1 MSYQFD
7 LLGLIHFGSAI
18 SAMISG
24 MAVIFL
30 KKGTKK
36 HVYLGYFYVAC
47 MLILNTTALL
57 IYDLFDGFGPFH
69 YMALFSLATVLGGL
83 VPAFLKKPKDKWLDM
98 HYEFMNWSV
107 IGLYAAFWAE
117 TFSRFFRFAGFW
129 TLVIIAS
136 SLTLIIGAIILK
148 KKKKSVLS
156 KINYKSENEV

>member
-1 MSYQFD
+1 
-7 LLGLIHFGSAI
+7 
-18 SAMISG
+18 
-24 MAVIFL
+24 
-30 KKGTKK
+30 
-36 HVYLGYFYVAC
+36 

-57 IYDLFDGFGPFH
+57 IYDLFGGFGPFH

-83 VPAFLKKPKDKWLDM
+83 VPAFLKKPKEKWLDM
-98 HYEFMNWSV
+98 HYEFMSWSV

-117 TFSRFFRFAGFW
+117 TFSRFFRFAGFS

-136 SLTLIIGAIILK
+136 SLTLIIGAVILK